1 MKMTSRMLSRLAGVA
16 ALSLGF
22 GLAGAAA
29 AQEKVVFLLPA
40 PPVLQAFAPHNI
52 AMAKGYYK
60 AEGLDVEFKVGQGGA
75 DVATQVGAGNADVGG
90 GIGDTPVIVRAN
102 GVPIKAVAVLG
113 GGALTQI
120 YIRDDAGV
128 PSPAELK
135 GKTISVMSYQ
145 DTTYYALL
153 GTLAHFG
160 MKKNDVNAQAVGP
173 GGIVQLVVGGQAQ
186 ALAGPPEWGLAVEA
200 AGVKVKGYETRNYY
214 PGMAQAILAS
224 DETIKKKPKVVGG
237 VARAVTKA
245 MTDIMA
251 DPEAAADVYIKALPQ
266 YADKKAE
273 VVKVMIDYKNKIYAG
288 QKQLGAMDP
297 DRLAKLQDFYLK
309 EGIIR
314 RATPVAELYTN
325 EFLN

>member
-1 MKMTSRMLSRLAGVA
+1 MKTSRMLSRLAGVA
-16 ALSLGF
+16 ALGLGL
-22 GLAGAAA
+22 GLASAAA

-120 YIRDDAGV
+120 YIREDAGI

-135 GKTISVMSYQ
+135 GKTISVMAYQ

-186 ALAGPPEWGLAVEA
+186 ALAGPPEWGQAVES
-200 AGVKVKGYETRNYY
+200 AGVKVLSFETRNYY

-224 DETIKKKPKVVGG
+224 DNAIKTKPKVVGG

-251 DPEAAADVYIKALPQ
+251 DPEAAAEVYVKALPQ
-266 YADKKAE
+266 YADKKAD
-273 VVKVMIDYKNKIYAG
+273 VVKIMVDYKNKIYAG
-288 QKQLGAMDP
+288 QAKPGAMDP
-297 DRLAKLQDFYLK
+297 DKLAKLQEFYLK

>member
-1 MKMTSRMLSRLAGVA
+1 MKTSRMLSRLAGVA
-16 ALSLGF
+16 ALSLGL

-29 AQEKVVFLLPA
+29 AQEKVIFLLPA

-120 YIRDDAGV
+120 YIRQDAGV
-128 PSPAELK
+128 PGPAELK

-186 ALAGPPEWGLAVEA
+186 ALAGPPEWGQAVEA
-200 AGVKVKGYETRNYY
+200 AGVKVLSFETRNYY

-224 DETIKKKPKVVGG
+224 DATIKAKPKVVGG

-251 DPEAAADVYIKALPQ
+251 DPEAAADVYVKALPQ
-266 YADKKAE
+266 YADKKAD
-273 VVKVMIDYKNKIYAG
+273 VVKIMIDYKNKIYAG
-288 QKQLGAMDP
+288 QAKPGAMDP
-297 DRLAKLQDFYLK
+297 DKLAKLQEFYLK